1 MKLPALLTAGCLAAT
16 GLVAVAPSSSAV
28 EPAAGA
34 TGAVQ
39 AVDWARCDD
48 PTMRQLGAQCGFVRV
63 PLDYS
68 RPRGAKILLAVSR
81 VKHTVKQSRYQGV
94 MLVNPGGPGGS
105 GLGLSVLG
113 PIISE
118 DFGRKDA
125 GGAYDWIGFDP
136 RGVGDSRPSLSC
148 DPGYFGPDRP
158 EYVPRT
164 PELYQ
169 VWQGRSAGYAE
180 ACGRAGGRLLDHM
193 RTTDAARDMNQIRKA
208 LGVRRINYYGF
219 SYGTYLA
226 QVYTKLFPNRMR
238 RMVLDSNVDPRR
250 AWYRANLDQDVA
262 FDRNIGLFFDWIAS
276 HDAAYHLGTTRAAV
290 QQRYNDVLA
299 QLAAKPIDST
309 VGPDEW
315 DDIFLH
321 PGYVQYLWP
330 DLADVFADWVNSGA
344 GAPVVAAYQQY
355 DSPGDDNS
363 YAVYNAVSCT
373 DDTWKDE
380 DFRADQEAT
389 YAKAPFLTWANAW
402 FNGPC
407 YHWPAKAAPHTRITG
422 RGVGSALLVGE
433 TLDAAT
439 PYTGSLY
446 LRSIFKRSRLIGVT
460 GGTSHAVTP
469 GSSRCVDK
477 RIFDYLATGKLPARK
492 AGPGADVR
500 CAAPPLPRPNAGQPL
515 SLSGRPTG
523 SSSPTFADA
532 VARDSGRALVQRLL
546 MAAVR
551 P

>member
-1 MKLPALLTAGCLAAT
+1 MKLPALATAACLVAT

-28 EPAAGA
+28 EPSAR
-34 TGAVQ
+34 AVQ

-48 PTMRQLGAQCGFVRV
+48 RTMRQLGAQCGYVRV

-68 RPRGAKILLAVSR
+68 HPRGAKIRLAVSR
-81 VKHTVKQSRYQGV
+81 VKHTVRPSRYQGV

-113 PIISE
+113 PIISQ
-118 DFGRKDA
+118 DFGRQDA
-125 GGAYDWIGFDP
+125 GGTYDWIGFDP

-148 DPGYFGPDRP
+148 DPWYFGPDRP
-158 EYVPRT
+158 EYIPST

-169 VWQGRSAGYAE
+169 VWQQRSAGYAN
-180 ACGRAGGRLLDHM
+180 ACGRAGGRLLEHM
-193 RTTDAARDMNQIRKA
+193 RTTDAARDMNSIRKA
-208 LGVRRINYYGF
+208 LGAPRINYYGF

-290 QQRYNDVLA
+290 QQRYDGVRS
-299 QLAAKPIDST
+299 QLAATAIDAT

-315 DDIFLH
+315 DDIFLYA
-321 PGYVQYLWP
+321 GYVQYLWP
-330 DLADVFADWVNSGA
+330 DLADVFAGWVNDGA
-344 GAPVVAAYQQY
+344 GRPVVAAYKEY

-380 DFRADQEAT
+380 DFLADQEAT

-439 PYTGSLY
+439 PYSGSLY
-446 LRSIFKRSRLIGVT
+446 LRSIFRKSRLIGVP
-460 GGTSHAVTP
+460 GGTSHAVSP
-469 GSSRCVDK
+469 SGNRCVDK

-492 AGPGADVR
+492 TGSGADVS
-500 CAAPPLPRPNAGQPL
+500 CAALPLPRPSSAQLRSASSAPAG
-515 SLSGRPTG
+515 SG
-523 SSSPTFADA
+523 SPSFAGA
-532 VARDSGRALVQRLL
+532 HDSGRALVQRLL
-546 MAAVR
+546 VAAAR